1 MAKLLAV
8 FRPGLGGGGPEICI
22 FSPQEAI
29 WHRRSLCRLGGG
41 GGEQGV
47 EEEGPKNRP
56 TATPGDSG
64 TFGSGRV

>member
-1 MAKLLAV
+1 MHFQPPGGHLAQEE
-8 FRPGLGGGGPEICI
+8 PLPPGGGG
-22 FSPQEAI
+22 
-29 WHRRSLCRLGGG
+29 R
-41 GGEQGV
+41 GV

>member
-1 MAKLLAV
+1 MHYQTPGGHLA
-8 FRPGLGGGGPEICI
+8 
-22 FSPQEAI
+22 QEEP
-29 WHRRSLCRLGGG
+29 LPPG
-41 GGEQGV
+41 GGERGGV

>member
-1 MAKLLAV
+1 MHFQPPGGHLAQEEPLP
-8 FRPGLGGGGPEICI
+8 PGGRGG
-22 FSPQEAI
+22 
-29 WHRRSLCRLGGG
+29 RR
-41 GGEQGV
+41 V

>member
-1 MAKLLAV
+1 MHFQPPGGHLA
-8 FRPGLGGGGPEICI
+8 
-22 FSPQEAI
+22 QEAPLPPG
-29 WHRRSLCRLGGG
+29 WRGGV
-41 GGEQGV
+41 EQGV

>member
-1 MAKLLAV
+1 MHFQPPGGHLAQEEPLP
-8 FRPGLGGGGPEICI
+8 PGG
-22 FSPQEAI
+22 
-29 WHRRSLCRLGGG
+29 RG

>member
-1 MAKLLAV
+1 MHFQPPGGHLAQEEPLP
-8 FRPGLGGGGPEICI
+8 PGGRG
-22 FSPQEAI
+22 
-29 WHRRSLCRLGGG
+29 RR
-41 GGEQGV
+41 EQGV

>member
-1 MAKLLAV
+1 MYFQPPGGHLAQEEPLP
-8 FRPGLGGGGPEICI
+8 PGGRGWE
-22 FSPQEAI
+22 
-29 WHRRSLCRLGGG
+29 
-41 GGEQGV
+41 GEGV